1 MRAAALILAVFL
13 LASTT
18 TFEGARAIP
27 VFHHIND
34 YDRDGNV
41 CPLLRKKDVECPVL
55 CVTNHDL
62 CPATLAPTCPSGQ
75 SFCLDGTCQESCQG
89 ITNACLCNGEA
100 IGAAYTNY
108 VPCMAGQLVNI
119 THFNAEIAAQQ
130 TRDTCS
136 SAVGLASSSSA
147 ANASSSIGIWGED
160 TTSAMIWAECPVLPE
175 PTFTFREPM
184 WIAVWSL
191 MGAQAGLLILWHL
204 YKTGREFAFHRSLRQ
219 VDGSDAAAGAAA
231 AGTTTSALSSVDE
244 KIKADEKKEQGDL
257 AAAVVKASAADSDTS
272 SIQDSERLRFRGFN
286 TDYIGLFVFG
296 SVVATTLLF
305 LVFLGCIVSDYYGD
319 LGGAEFAIFLQS
331 ELSSKI
337 FCAVWHIAAAWFVG
351 VLLFRK
357 RMVNY
362 FRIESYAHASQYV
375 QIERRQEEQ
384 VFLDDGNKLIAKLRK
399 YEQFVVKRLNMDI
412 LVETHKVK
420 YTSGL
425 RFFEYQC
432 MRYVFNANKHKYEPY
447 EFDLGSTNSKLH
459 EYASGMTTEDAAK
472 RQGLLGSN
480 IIKVHV
486 PSIPIAI
493 AQEFSSYLYLYQMM
507 CMWVWY
513 YFQYFQMGLV
523 QTCIIL
529 VSAFVRVILRL
540 RAEYRI
546 KHMAEHVDQVCALRD
561 GEWKE
566 GISSGDLVPG
576 DVFEVR
582 ENTQLPCDAVILSGT
597 VVVNESSL
605 TGEAMPI
612 RKIAMNND
620 ESVYDMMGSSKINTL
635 FAGTTV
641 MQATSA
647 GDGDGRIR
655 ALALRTGITS
665 EKGMLIHKILFPS
678 PVSFIFNEHIK
689 LAICILLLWGGV
701 AFGLTLWWMGRGDIT
716 SWFYGVFIMSQIFSP
731 LLPAAFTINQ
741 SVSAARMRS
750 KKILC
755 LDLPRINLSGKV
767 RIFCFD
773 KTGTLTREGLEFY
786 GAVVQPDKL
795 DGTFDDRVEDPL
807 KMDKTLAMGIA
818 TCHAVTKVRDQFIGN
833 PVDIESFN
841 AMKWELQ
848 TPADSQY
855 LDTLCPPATTPN
867 EKPTP
872 VHVLRRFEFVH
883 ARASQSVAV
892 LDPATEHVH
901 VFLKGSFERVKHLSV
916 QDTIPTNYDQ
926 TAANYAREGCYVLS
940 LAHRDMGKLGQD
952 VTMEQIKTMSRDDLE
967 KDCHFTGFIL
977 FRNMLKHD
985 TTDAITELKEGDTR
999 VVMITGDT
1007 ALTGIFI
1014 ARQCGMIEPH
1024 QRVLLGDSVAGKL
1037 VWHDVDSGHEVDV
1050 DQVLEEDPRE
1060 QQEKQVELAVTGRA
1074 FETLIAQNKMRKYLL
1089 NTRVFARMT
1098 PSDKIQCV
1106 RLHMEKGVTGMC
1118 GDGGNDCGAL
1128 RAAHVGLALSEAE
1141 ASIVSPFSTSN
1152 RTVMQC
1158 VELLKQGRSALATSF
1173 ANYKFLIFYGECMA
1187 AWELLMFYFTVI
1199 APQPIWITIDGFI
1212 VTFMTFAIT
1221 QARPAN
1227 KLGPSR
1233 PTAKPVGPYTLAS
1246 ALGVIFINFWFVIGG
1261 VIYLFQQNWFVC
1273 NEFDSS
1279 SIDSARWWL
1288 LGDNYESEVIALVI
1302 IFQFFHNAAL
1312 VNFGSV
1318 YRQSWWRNY
1327 VLVVF
1332 WCCFFVSTSYMVL
1345 ADPNPYSCI
1354 FRINCGTPAVL
1365 NEIGYPMPTWDVSE
1379 YNSPL
1384 GHNVMPEPFRW
1395 GLWGLILGNLA
1406 ATTVWE
1412 RVVVQGLMR
1421 SWVMRRNKRNPPK
1434 NRILFK
1440 L

>member
-1 MRAAALILAVFL
+1 MRAAIHIIAAFL
-13 LASTT
+13 LASF
-18 TFEGARAIP
+18 TFEDARAIP

-34 YDRDGNV
+34 YDRHGNV
-41 CPLLRKKDVECPVL
+41 CPLPTKQKVECPIL

-62 CPATLAPTCPSGQ
+62 CPQALAPTCPQGQ
-75 SFCLDGTCQESCQG
+75 SFCLDGTCQESCG
-89 ITNACLCNGEA
+89 ADISNACLCNGEE
-100 IGAAYTNY
+100 IGASYTNY

-119 THFNAEIAAQQ
+119 THFNGEIAEQQ
-130 TRDTCS
+130 TRDTC
-136 SAVGLASSSSA
+136 ATAAGLST
-147 ANASSSIGIWGED
+147 ANASSIGIWGVD
-160 TTSAMIWAECPVLPE
+160 TSTPIVWTECPLLPN

-204 YKTGREFAFHRSLRQ
+204 YKTGREFAFHKSMQ
-219 VDGSDAAAGAAA
+219 QAAA
-231 AGTTTSALSSVDE
+231 AGILHADKSAVNEKLKSVSSLSEKEAEGTLDENNKGEGQGAVIRSV
-244 KIKADEKKEQGDL
+244 
-257 AAAVVKASAADSDTS
+257 DSDTS
-272 SIQDSERLRFRGFN
+272 SLQDSERLRFRGFN
-286 TDYIGLFVFG
+286 VDYIGLFVFG

-319 LGGAEFAIFLQS
+319 LGGAPFAIFLES

-337 FCAVWHIAAAWFVG
+337 FCAVWHIAATWFAC

-357 RMVNY
+357 RLLNY
-362 FRIESYAHASQYV
+362 FRIETYAHTSQYV
-375 QIERRQEEQ
+375 QVERRQEEQ
-384 VFLDDGNKLIAKLRK
+384 VFLDDGNKLIAKLRY
-399 YEQFVVKRLNMDI
+399 YEQLAVKRLNMDI
-412 LVETHKVK
+412 LVETHKIK
-420 YTSGL
+420 HTGDL
-425 RFFEYQC
+425 RYFEYQC
-432 MRYVFNANKHKYEPY
+432 MRYVFNADKHRFEPY

-459 EYASGMTTEDAAK
+459 GYVGGMTTEDAAQ

-480 IIKVHV
+480 IIKVRV
-486 PSIPIAI
+486 PTIPVAI
-493 AQEFSSYLYLYQMM
+493 AQEFSSFLYLYQMM

-546 KHMAEHVDQVCALRD
+546 KSMAEHVDQVCVLRD

-582 ENTQLPCDAVILSGT
+582 EKTQLPCDAVILSGT

-612 RKIAMNND
+612 RKIEMNND
-620 ESVYDMMGSSKINTL
+620 DSVYDMMGQGKINTL

-641 MQATSA
+641 MQITPNSS
-647 GDGDGRIR
+647 DKSGRVR
-655 ALALRTGITS
+655 ALALRTGISS

-689 LAICILLLWGGV
+689 LAICFLLLWGGV
-701 AFGLTLWWMGRGDIT
+701 AFALTLWWMGRGNIT
-716 SWFYGVFIMSQIFSP
+716 SWFYGVFIMSEIFSP

-786 GAVVQPDKL
+786 GAVARPEQLNGSFANNRTD
-795 DGTFDDRVEDPL
+795 DPL
-807 KMDKTLAMGIA
+807 KMEKTLAMGIA
-818 TCHAVTKVRDQFIGN
+818 TCHAVTKVHDQFIGN

-841 AMKWELQ
+841 AMKWELMP
-848 TPADSQY
+848 PADSQY
-855 LDTLCPPATTPN
+855 LDTLCPPQADPN

-892 LDPATEHVH
+892 LDPTTNHVH
-901 VFLKGSFERVKHLSV
+901 VYLKGSFERVKHLSV
-916 QDTIPTNYDQ
+916 QETIPTHYDQ

-940 LAHRDMGKLGQD
+940 LAHRDMGELGQD
-952 VTMEQIKTMSRDDLE
+952 ITLEQIKTMSRDDLE
-967 KDCHFTGFIL
+967 KDCHFTGFVL

-985 TTDAITELKEGDTR
+985 TTDAIAELKGGDTR
-999 VVMITGDT
+999 TVMITGDT

-1014 ARQCGMIEPH
+1014 ARQCGMMEPQ
-1024 QRVLLGDSVAGKL
+1024 QRVLLGDSVSGGL
-1037 VWHDVDSGHEVDV
+1037 VWHDVDSGELVDV
-1050 DQVLEEDPRE
+1050 DQVLEQDPRE
-1060 QQEKQVELAVTGRA
+1060 SHEKQVELAVTGRA

-1098 PSDKIQCV
+1098 PNDKIQCV
-1106 RLHMEKGVTGMC
+1106 RLHMEKGVTAMC

-1152 RTVMQC
+1152 RSIMQC

-1173 ANYKFLIFYGECMA
+1173 SNYKFLIFYGECMA
-1187 AWELLMFYFTVI
+1187 CWELLMFYFTVI

-1221 QARPAN
+1221 QARPA
-1227 KLGPSR
+1227 KRLGPSR
-1233 PTAKPVGPYTLAS
+1233 PTAKPVGPYTLIS
-1246 ALGVIFINFWFVIGG
+1246 AIGVIFINFWFIVGSVIW
-1261 VIYLFQQNWFVC
+1261 LFQQDWFIC

-1288 LGDNYESEVIALVI
+1288 LGDNYEAEVISLVI

-1318 YRQSWWRNY
+1318 FRQSWWRNY

-1332 WCCFFVSTSYMVL
+1332 WCCFFVSTSYLTL

-1354 FRINCGTPAVL
+1354 FRINCGTKEVL
-1365 NEIGYPMPTWDVSE
+1365 HDIGYPMPTWNIQE

-1384 GHNVMPEPFRW
+1384 GHNVMPKNFRW
-1395 GLWGLILGNLA
+1395 RLWGFILGNLV
-1406 ATTVWE
+1406 TTAVWE
-1412 RVVVQGLMR
+1412 RVVVQGFLR
-1421 SWVMRRNKRNPPK
+1421 SWAMKRNKRNPPK
-1434 NRILFK
+1434 TRTLFK